1 MGERCLFPDL
11 PKRRGQGFGNIAE
24 DHVII
29 IGDAV
34 RMRGDAAVENEYIAV
49 GEQFT
54 QMIIGATVSETEFE
68 DRTRNI
74 SDQLFRKIQA
84 VALRRHPADKGIQP
98 AQVSDLP
105 VAGFAQLRGCGF
117 EPMRQFAH
125 DFDSHPGKFA
135 DHSEK

>member
-1 MGERCLFPDL
+1 MGERCPLPDL
-11 PKRRGQGFGNIAE
+11 PNRRGQGFGNVAE

-34 RMRGDAAVENEYIAV
+34 RMRSDAAVENEYIAL
-49 GEQFT
+49 GEKFT
-54 QMIIGATVSETEFE
+54 QMIIGTTVSETEFK

-74 SDQLFRKIQA
+74 SDQLFCKIQA
-84 VALRRHPADKGIQP
+84 VTLRRHPADKGIQP

-105 VAGFAQLRGCGF
+105 VAGFAQLRGGGF
-117 EPMRQFAH
+117 QPVRQFAH
-125 DFDSHPGKFA
+125 DFDSHPGEFA